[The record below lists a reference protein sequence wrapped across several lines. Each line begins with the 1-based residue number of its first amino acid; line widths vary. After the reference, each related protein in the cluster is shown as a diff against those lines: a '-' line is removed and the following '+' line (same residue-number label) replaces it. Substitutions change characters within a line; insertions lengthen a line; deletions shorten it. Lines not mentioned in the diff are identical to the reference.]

1 MNILRVKIMKYYHN
15 IQNINQLGIEPDEIG
30 KSRIEVDESKIVT
43 INNEVG
49 WMLGITDRATK
60 EVRIFYL
67 NNGRTKEHILP
78 FIIIFNIKKI
88 VFIFYKV

>member
-15 IQNINQLGIEPDEIG
+15 IWNINQLGIEPDETS

-43 INNEVG
+43 INNEVR

-67 NNGRTKEHILP
+67 NNE
-78 FIIIFNIKKI
+78 
-88 VFIFYKV
+88 